1 MEFRDDSSPDA
12 ERAVIPF
19 RRAPPS
25 VLILTDAADLPDDQ
39 ASPWR
44 VQFNG
49 GRFEIRRWRRNLG
62 GDRDVKRGFRE
73 AIQDRFDYVVA
84 LQDNRSISPAVVWA
98 LLKPLIDGDAD
109 AVIEVLP
116 SSFKPAVHRLLA
128 WFQEILVGK
137 RLGGHDSGR
146 RAYLVAALSQ
156 LPLNANSSDDSIHD
170 EVMLQ
175 LVAGRFRINEAA
187 MASSVAEEPRLS
199 HGIGPAWKAL
209 KTAAAYRLHKAGLLY
224 DRRFDLKRG
233 RQYTF
238 KRNRFSSHRRIAA
251 MAGAP
256 VAGPSSQ
263 LLDVGCGGGF
273 LAASLA
279 QQGFEVC
286 GVDAYDSPEA
296 RRYCREFI
304 VADVENDD
312 WLHERPAA
320 ETIVFA
326 DVLEHLRDPEKML
339 LRMRR
344 RLNSG
349 GRIIASTGNVAHAFI
364 RLSLLFGVFRYTE
377 RGILDRTHVR
387 LFTTRSF
394 RRLFVECGF
403 RITKVRYCPIPF
415 ENVFPRWRRFA
426 DLLSALNMAF
436 VWLWPSL
443 FAYQTVVE
451 ARPSGAPAEWLT
463 AEEFAGESDDETD
476 VKMAA

>member
-25 VLILTDAADLPDDQ
+25 VLILTDAADQ
-39 ASPWR
+39 ASTWKLES
-44 VQFNG
+44 NG
-49 GRFEIRRWRRNLG
+49 GRFEIRRWRRNLA

-84 LQDNRSISPAVVWA
+84 LPDDRSISPAVVWA
-98 LLKPLIDGDAD
+98 LLKPLVDGDAD
-109 AVIEVLP
+109 AVIEVGA
-116 SSFKPAVHRLLA
+116 SASKAVRARLLA
-128 WFQEILVGK
+128 WLQEVLVGR
-137 RLGGHDSGR
+137 RLGGHNSGR
-146 RAYLVAALSQ
+146 RAYSVAALSQ
-156 LPLNANSSDDSIHD
+156 LPLNANSSEDSIHD

-175 LVAGRFRINEAA
+175 LIAGRFRIGEAA
-187 MASSVAEEPRLS
+187 IAGSVVEKPRPS
-199 HGIGPAWKAL
+199 HGIGQAWKAL

-251 MAGAP
+251 LAGAP
-256 VAGPSSQ
+256 AAGPSSQ

-279 QQGFEVC
+279 RQGFEVC
-286 GVDAYDSPEA
+286 GVDAYDSLEA

-344 RLNSG
+344 RLKSG
-349 GRIIASTGNVAHAFI
+349 GRIIASTGNVAHIFI
-364 RLSLLFGVFRYTE
+364 RLSLLVGVFRYTE

-394 RRLFVECGF
+394 RRLFVDCGF
-403 RITKVRYCPIPF
+403 KITKVRYCPIPF

-436 VWLWPSL
+436 VWVWPSL

-451 ARPSGAPAEWLT
+451 ARPSGAPAEWLS
-463 AEEFAGESDDETD
+463 AEAFADARDDEID